1 MGRLEKLKRQII
13 EEANIRILTENKPK
27 EGDYRKE
34 KNKEKKVR
42 ILVEPDEEGN
52 PITIEQQQFKD
63 VRYGYDNLNREVVK
77 ARKDS
82 EFDKNLG
89 LDDMSITYYC
99 TKDIIRYDEPTQ
111 FVDRQLQEKSD
122 KQWLGRFCPQITWKS
137 KVSYK

>member
-1 MGRLEKLKRQII
+1 MGRLEKLKRQLI

-27 EGDYRKE
+27 KGDYKKE

-42 ILVEPDEEGN
+42 ILVKPDEKGN
-52 PITIEQQQFKD
+52 PINFGQQQFED
-63 VRYGYDNLNREVVK
+63 VRYGYDNINLKVVR